1 MKSRFS
7 RARAKNKIM
16 AGLVANA
23 VERQREQDEEV
34 LVPPLIPNPSC
45 SNEIAAQVGP
55 VIDEIW
61 TDPIPLLNDDMG
73 MNENE
78 GHISDESDSNETDN
92 GMEIDPD
99 TNEDVNNDQDLAH
112 QQSNADDFD
121 AEGDN
126 PELRLPQQL
135 DPDDE

>member
-45 SNEIAAQVGP
+45 SNGIAAQVGP